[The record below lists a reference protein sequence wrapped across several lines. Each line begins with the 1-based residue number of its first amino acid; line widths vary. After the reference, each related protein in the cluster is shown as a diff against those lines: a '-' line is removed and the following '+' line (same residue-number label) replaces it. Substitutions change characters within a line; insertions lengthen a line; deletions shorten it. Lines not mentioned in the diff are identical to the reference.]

1 MDQDWDTVVFNKKK
15 TTEQARR
22 DGETHAVR
30 RMKGDRPSSNFA
42 NDFDPETAA
51 TPTISNL
58 SLSSAMQKARS
69 AKGLTQAQLNQECN
83 LPKNTIRD
91 YESGKAVY
99 NAAQV
104 NRIARHLGVTLPRP
118 RKTKVTK

>member
-22 DGETHAVR
+22 DGETQAVR
-30 RMKGDRPSSNFA
+30 RMKGDRPSSNFT

-51 TPTISNL
+51 TPTTSNL

-118 RKTKVTK
+118 RKAKVTE